1 MNKFDLYNLGFSE
14 KEAEVYLALN
24 TYGPSPAS
32 TLARVTKIKRTS
44 VYDALNSLVAR
55 NFIASFRQGAYMY
68 FVVDDVNKILYQE
81 KEKVRLAEKVVEDLK
96 VGQLQ
101 QSGVRVHHFVGEEGY
116 RQMYEDILRA
126 HPKELMVWI
135 NLDEFYKALDPVREE
150 EWTKERIQKKIYT
163 RLLMQNTPL
172 ARKFQKK
179 DPESCRKTILL
190 PKKRLFQS
198 NCFVYEGNVTF
209 FDARDKI
216 TGIRIRH
223 PRIYELQKQAFEMN
237 WALFNK

>member
-1 MNKFDLYNLGFSE
+1 MYKIDLYKLDFSE

-32 TLARVTKIKRTS
+32 TLARVTRIKRTS
-44 VYDALNSLVAR
+44 VYDALNSLIAR
-55 NFIASFRQGAYMY
+55 NLITSFKQGRYSY
-68 FVVDDVNKILYQE
+68 FVIDDVNKILYQE
-81 KEKVRLAEKVVEDLK
+81 KEKVRLAKTVIDKLK
-96 VGQLQ
+96 DEQLH
-101 QSGVRVHHFVGEEGY
+101 QSGVQVNHFVGEEGY
-116 RQMYEDILRA
+116 REMYEDILRA

-135 NLDEFYKALDPVREE
+135 NLDEFYKALDPVREG

-163 RLLMQNTPL
+163 RLLMQDTPL

-179 DPESCRKTILL
+179 DSNSCRKTIFL
-190 PKKRLFQS
+190 PKKYMFQS
-198 NCFVYEGNVTF
+198 NCFIYEGNITF

-223 PRIYELQKQAFEMN
+223 PRLYELQKQAFEMN
-237 WALFNK
+237 WNLFR